1 MMMEMTVLLPPA
13 QPAIVWPAL
22 TEAGI
27 YPLDKPE
34 GPSSFRMVQMVR
46 RALGIKKTGHAGTL
60 DPFATGLL
68 VVCAG
73 RPATRLISQLM
84 DGEKEYL
91 ATLTLGVETTTQDRE
106 GEVVA
111 TAPVAGLG
119 AGQVADCLAGFVGE
133 QLQLPPLYSALK
145 HQGKPLYHYARRG
158 VEIERQPRPVTIS
171 ELECLEFS
179 GATLKIRVRCGKGTY
194 IRALAFD
201 IGRVLGC
208 GAHLA
213 ALRRLRSGP
222 FSVAEA
228 VDGNALFAE
237 PAQARALLLAK
248 GLTVGEALAKICRPH
263 EETAETADSASQP
276 GPLSLSLA

>member
-1 MMMEMTVLLPPA
+1 MEMTVLLPA
-13 QPAIVWPAL
+13 DAIAACPGLA
-22 TEAGI
+22 EAGI
-27 YPLDKPE
+27 YLLDKPE
-34 GPSSFRMVQMVR
+34 GPSSFRMVQRVR

-68 VVCAG
+68 IVCAG
-73 RPATRLISQLM
+73 RSATRLISQLM

-111 TAPVAGLG
+111 TASTAGISAEQVAG
-119 AGQVADCLAGFVGE
+119 CLAGFVGE
-133 QLQLPPLYSALK
+133 QLQLPPIYSALK
-145 HQGKPLYHYARRG
+145 HQGKPLYHYARKG
-158 VEIERQPRPVTIS
+158 VEIARQPRLVTIS
-171 ELECLEFS
+171 ELECLEFAGDS
-179 GATLKIRVRCGKGTY
+179 LRIRVRCGKGTY

-222 FSVAEA
+222 FVVSEA
-228 VDGNALFAE
+228 VDGNALFGDQAE
-237 PAQARALLLAK
+237 SRELLMAK
-248 GLTVGEALAKICRPH
+248 GLTIAEALAK
-263 EETAETADSASQP
+263 
-276 GPLSLSLA
+276 L

>member
-1 MMMEMTVLLPPA
+1 MTLLLPPEPPEIGLPGLA
-13 QPAIVWPAL
+13 
-22 TEAGI
+22 EAGI
-27 YPLDKPE
+27 YLLDKPE
-34 GPSSFRMVQMVR
+34 GPSSFRMVHVVR

-68 VVCAG
+68 IVCAG

-84 DGEKEYL
+84 AGEKEYL

-111 TAPVAGLG
+111 TAPFTGISA
-119 AGQVADCLAGFVGE
+119 AQVADCLAGFVGE

-171 ELECLEFS
+171 ELECRGFAGDS
-179 GATLKIRVRCGKGTY
+179 LKIRVRCGKGTY

-213 ALRRLRSGP
+213 ALRRIRSGP

-228 VDGNALFAE
+228 VEGNALFGDLTL
-237 PAQARALLLAK
+237 ARELLLEK
-248 GLTVGEALAKICRPH
+248 GLTIGAALAKI
-263 EETAETADSASQP
+263 
-276 GPLSLSLA
+276 

>member
-1 MMMEMTVLLPPA
+1 MSVVLAAAPQLVA
-13 QPAIVWPAL
+13 ACPAIA
-22 TEAGI
+22 EAGI

-34 GPSSFRMVQMVR
+34 GPSSFRMVQVVR

-68 VVCAG
+68 IVCAG

-84 DGEKEYL
+84 IGEKEYL
-91 ATLTLGVETTTQDRE
+91 ATLRLGVETTTQDRE

-111 TAPVAGLG
+111 TASTVGIS

-133 QLQLPPLYSALK
+133 HLQVPPIFSALK
-145 HQGKPLYHYARRG
+145 YQGKPLYHYARRG
-158 VEIERQPRPVTIS
+158 VEIVRQPRPVTIS
-171 ELECLEFS
+171 AVECLEFS
-179 GATLKIRVRCGKGTY
+179 GEILKIRVRCGKGTY

-213 ALRRLRSGP
+213 ALRRLRSGA
-222 FSVAEA
+222 FSVDEA

-237 PAQARALLLAK
+237 PARSRELLLAK
-248 GLTVGEALAKICRPH
+248 GLTIDEALAKICRPG
-263 EETAETADSASQP
+263 EKAGSTTGSASKTVD
-276 GPLSLSLA
+276 L